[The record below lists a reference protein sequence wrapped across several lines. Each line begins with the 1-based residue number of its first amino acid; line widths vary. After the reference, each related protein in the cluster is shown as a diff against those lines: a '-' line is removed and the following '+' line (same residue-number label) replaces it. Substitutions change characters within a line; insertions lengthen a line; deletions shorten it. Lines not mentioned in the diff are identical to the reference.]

1 MNHKNNSNKLPV
13 RGRPPEPGIN
23 FLLVVPPPA
32 RGLKLT
38 ELPISVRL
46 EGVLQQLGHQ
56 TLGDLNKVDVRVLLA
71 ERNCGRTTI
80 TELKEIIRRAG
91 EGEFSVSVK
100 RDLNSNL
107 FALAGAIDSAFGELS
122 KRDRKIYEMRLVG
135 KSGRRRTLEQIGT
148 EFKMTRERVRQII
161 REATQKLVRGGGPKF
176 ARALEAIAADCQKK
190 NSQLTLHQLSE
201 WYEDCTGLAHPPQF
215 YVGVLYHTD
224 QYWTV
229 AATTAAR

>member
-1 MNHKNNSNKLPV
+1 MNHKNNNTKIPV

-23 FLLVVPPPA
+23 FMLVVPTPA
-32 RGLKLT
+32 RGIKLN

-56 TLGDLNKVDVRVLLA
+56 TLGDLNKVDVRLLLA

-80 TELKEIIRRAG
+80 QELKEIIRRAG
-91 EGEFSVSVK
+91 EGEFVVSPK

-107 FALAGAIDSAFGELS
+107 RELALAIDRGFATLS

-135 KSGRRRTLEQIGT
+135 KNGRRRTLEQIGG

-161 REATQKLVRGGGPKF
+161 REATQKVNRGGGPQF
-176 ARALEAIAADCQKK
+176 VRSLEAVAADCAKK
-190 NSQLTLHQLSE
+190 DTQLTLHQLGE
-201 WYEDCTGLAHPPQF
+201 WYENLSGLAHPPSF

-224 QYWTV
+224 HYWTV
-229 AATTAAR
+229 AATTAPR